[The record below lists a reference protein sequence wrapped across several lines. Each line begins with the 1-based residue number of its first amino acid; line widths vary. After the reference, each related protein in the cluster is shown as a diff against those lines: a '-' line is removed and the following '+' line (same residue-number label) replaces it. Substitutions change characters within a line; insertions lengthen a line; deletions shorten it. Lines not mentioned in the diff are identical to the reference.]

1 MADNIIIKP
10 YRLTVSNHVAHAAD
24 VYYKPLISFPGI
36 ITYPLIALFV
46 AGLITAPSLMK
57 GEYAGTI
64 LWAFGFISLIF
75 IVIPG
80 ISLWHIWKS
89 TKASPTATGLRT
101 LQADGNGVRVQGE
114 GFEAHLTWQS
124 FKKVVE
130 TKSYVSLM
138 RSGEAHIIPNSAFYT
153 SADAKIFAEQ
163 ARSHLANVENAQTA
177 VFYDEQ
183 PTVHKSGHTD
193 SDSLQSPPFV
203 IGLRAFACLLVRVNL
218 SLLYNPFTAICL
230 FIIWIAVYSWLYRY
244 DLMDGY
250 WADALRAASTPVAIY
265 LLTLLLLIALPWQ
278 MNRKAMIVTK
288 ARHVAISPE
297 HIHATG
303 HGFDVRLNWRDLKRL
318 EIFAGVILFY
328 TNPRGAI
335 PLPTSAFLD
344 KASAQAF
351 YDQALVYFNAAKAAA
366 KSTPDAKTLDGKS

>member
-1 MADNIIIKP
+1 MTDNIIIKP
-10 YRLTVSNHVAHAAD
+10 YRLAVSDHVAHAAD

-36 ITYPLIALFV
+36 LTYPLIALFV
-46 AGLITAPSLMK
+46 GGLITSPSLMK

-64 LWAFGFISLIF
+64 LWAFGFIALIF

-80 ISLWHIWKS
+80 ISLWQIWRS
-89 TKASPTATGLRT
+89 AKANPTATGLRT
-101 LQADGNGVRVQGE
+101 LEANDKGVRVQGE

-124 FKKVVE
+124 FNKVVE

-138 RSGEAHIIPNSAFYT
+138 RSGEAHMIPNSAFYT
-153 SADAKIFAEQ
+153 PADAKIFAEQ
-163 ARSHLANVENAQTA
+163 ARSHLVNVKNSKISA
-177 VFYDEQ
+177 FYDEQ
-183 PTVHKSGHTD
+183 PIIDKSGHTD

-203 IGLRAFACLLVRVNL
+203 IGLRTFACLLIRVNL
-218 SLLYNPFTAICL
+218 NLLYNPITATCL
-230 FIIWIAVYSWLYRY
+230 LIIWIAAYGWLYRY

-250 WADALRAASTPVAIY
+250 WADAVRAASVPVAIY
-265 LLTLLLLIALPWQ
+265 ILMPLLVTALSWQ

-288 ARHVAISPE
+288 ARHVAISPD

-328 TNPRGAI
+328 TAPRGAI
-335 PLPTSAFLD
+335 PLPISAFRD

-366 KSTPDAKTLDGKS
+366 KSTPDAKRLDGKA